1 MSVDIEVDTKA
12 LKRVAI
18 ELAEVSEKDVPKAVV
33 AALNRTIQTVGT
45 DMKREA
51 VQNYEIKSSDVQ
63 KTLKINRA
71 STSTMQA
78 NAQSTGRPLGLFHFK
93 VKPRKRP
100 SKPIKSVKVKIKKT
114 DGYKEIKTNPK
125 AFIANH
131 NALNVFR
138 RVGKKRLPIVR
149 LTTLSIPQMI
159 SNPVSLAN
167 IQKHAQETLEKRT
180 AHEIEY
186 RLSKVKGD
194 NQ

>member
-1 MSVDIEVDTKA
+1 MAVDIEVDTKA

-18 ELAEVSEKDVPKAVV
+18 ELAEVSKKDVPKAMV
-33 AALNRTIQTVGT
+33 AALNRTIQTVRT

-51 VQNYEIKSSDVQ
+51 TQLYEIKSGDVQ
-63 KTLKINRA
+63 KTLKIGRA
-71 STSTMQA
+71 SASRLQA

-93 VKPRKRP
+93 VKPRK
-100 SKPIKSVKVKIKKT
+100 KPTKKIKAVQVKIKKA
-114 DGYKEIKTNPK
+114 DGYKDIKTNPK

-131 NALNVFR
+131 NALNVFK
-138 RVGKKRLPIVR
+138 RVGKNRLPIVR

-159 SNPVSLAN
+159 SNPVALAN

-194 NQ
+194 K

>member
-1 MSVDIEVDTKA
+1 MAEIEVDTKA

-18 ELAEVSEKDVPKAVV
+18 ELADVSKKDVPKAIVS
-33 AALNRTIQTVGT
+33 ALNRTIQTVGT

-51 VQNYEIKSSDVQ
+51 VARYEIKSGDVQ
-63 KTLKINRA
+63 KTLKLKRA
-71 STSTMQA
+71 SASQMQA
-78 NAQSTGRPLGLFHFK
+78 AAQSTGKPLGLFHFK

-100 SKPIKSVKVKIKKT
+100 TKRIKAVKVKIKKS

-125 AFIANH
+125 AFIANK
-131 NALNVFR
+131 NALNVFK
-138 RVGKKRLPIVR
+138 RVGEKRLPIVR

-159 SNPVSLAN
+159 SNPEALAN
-167 IQKHAQETLEKRT
+167 IQKHAEETLEKRT

-194 NQ
+194 K

>member
-18 ELAEVSEKDVPKAVV
+18 ELADVSQKDVPKAIV

-51 VQNYEIKSSDVQ
+51 VQRYEIRSGDVQ
-63 KTLKINRA
+63 KTLKIKRA
-71 STSTMQA
+71 SASNMQA
-78 NAQSTGRPLGLFHFK
+78 NALSTGKPLGLFHFK

-100 SKPIKSVKVKIKKT
+100 TKRIKYIKVKIKKT

-125 AFIANH
+125 AFIAEK
-131 NALNVFR
+131 NALNVFK
-138 RVGKKRLPIVR
+138 RVGKSRLPIER

-159 SNPVSLAN
+159 SNPEALAN

-194 NQ
+194 K

>member
-1 MSVDIEVDTKA
+1 MAEIEVDTKA
-12 LKRVAI
+12 LKRVAV
-18 ELAEVSEKDVPKAVV
+18 ELAEVSRKDVPKAIVS
-33 AALNRTIQTVGT
+33 ALNRTIQTVGT

-51 VQNYEIKSSDVQ
+51 VQRYEIKSGDVQ
-63 KTLKINRA
+63 KTLKIKRA
-71 STSTMQA
+71 SASQMQA

-93 VKPRKRP
+93 VKPRK
-100 SKPIKSVKVKIKKT
+100 KPTARAKSVKVKIKKS

-125 AFIANH
+125 AFIADH
-131 NALNVFR
+131 NALNVFK
-138 RVGKKRLPIVR
+138 RVGAKRLPIER

-159 SNPVSLAN
+159 SNPAALAN

-194 NQ
+194 K